1 MEAFAEA
8 EAPRRLEAAIG
19 SGRARGLPAPGR
31 HWGIFSCSRITKCSQ
46 YPKINSRRWCRASCK
61 PAAAPTVPRTGASIT
76 FPALNG
82 PAPTKGTPYSMPRGI
97 MQGMNTSRTALPD
110 ALVAVQ
116 SLTTAQILRRL
127 DELRAEKR
135 ALQLLLRVARARE
148 SAHSSVQRPKGTAA
162 Q

>member
-1 MEAFAEA
+1 M
-8 EAPRRLEAAIG
+8 R
-19 SGRARGLPAPGR
+19 
-31 HWGIFSCSRITKCSQ
+31 
-46 YPKINSRRWCRASCK
+46 
-61 PAAAPTVPRTGASIT
+61 
-76 FPALNG
+76 
-82 PAPTKGTPYSMPRGI
+82 
-97 MQGMNTSRTALPD
+97 GMNTSKPVVPD

-148 SAHSSVQRPKGTAA
+148 SARSSARQPKGNAA